1 MTYADGDINPFTCSL
16 TDHART
22 REARRRPFT
31 EAEAAAWR
39 QRIFAEPME
48 DPAAK
53 MAAPYEGEVINRG
66 GSYQQAP
73 ASSSKKAEGKKR
85 KSPFTPYREKGK
97 GKETRRGFLREPYLS
112 RAHAYVR
119 GTLARACAKRRGELL
134 LRRVPCRLR
143 KPPEL
148 QIKLLA
154 RRRFRRRQ
162 KKFSAFKIRPK
173 STKFGFPMLLK
184 CSKSRLDI

>member
-1 MTYADGDINPFTCSL
+1 MSL
-16 TDHART
+16 LYKTSRILLLFSSHASIHRART

-31 EAEAAAWR
+31 EAEVAAWR

-48 DPAAK
+48 DSAAK
-53 MAAPYEGEVINRG
+53 MAAPHDGEVINRG

-73 ASSSKKAEGKKR
+73 ASSPKKAEGKKR
-85 KSPFTPYREKGK
+85 KSPCTPYREKGK
-97 GKETRRGFLREPYLS
+97 GKESKPGAFGTCLFA
-112 RAHAYVR
+112 RAHAYVG
-119 GTLARACAKRRGELL
+119 GTLARACAKRRRELL

-154 RRRFRRRQ
+154 RRCHRVRQ
-162 KKFSAFKIRPK
+162 KIFRP
-173 STKFGFPMLLK
+173 
-184 CSKSRLDI
+184 